1 MPQQSLLKRGI
12 KFTPLLII
20 LWATVWVVAPRWGAA
35 TIKRPRST
43 YDVRWRVV
51 GGARTTHRFFDSSAI
66 SPSGRYVC
74 ATRTRREGPAD
85 VTPGDVAEVVV
96 YDLQKKRKD
105 RFPVVY
111 RRPTAAW
118 DAQLGA
124 QVQWGA
130 SDDDLY
136 FNDVVGTRS
145 DGAPIV
151 RGVRSD
157 WQRGRETRLPT
168 PVYHVTRD
176 GARAAAPRDLA
187 ALRLTQDGY
196 GVVAT
201 PAQLRHLETQKDGVH
216 VLDLRTNATAFLE
229 LSALVAAAEL
239 EERPRAVAGGD
250 ARRGAECH
258 RHVFHVKWNA
268 KGTRL
273 LVVVRARGHGCPRG
287 DANHALTVDPDGA
300 DVKVV
305 ATWLRD
311 GNHPNW
317 LEDGRLSMNY
327 EGKVC
332 AFDDVEGASCQVLS
346 ERASGH
352 PVGVPGR
359 GDLVVTDTY
368 AKEHAAFGLE
378 AGEAALRV
386 LSGGDRE
393 AWLGVFPVAAF
404 GTMPTDVWRCDAH
417 PAFDVKGRRLA
428 LNVWVRGSRRVAI
441 TDEIDWDA
449 LLKRR
454 DLWFS

>member
-136 FNDVVGTRS
+136 FNDVVGTRG

-187 ALRLTQDGY
+187 ALRMTQDGY

-239 EERPRAVAGGD
+239 DSRPRTVAGGD
-250 ARRGAECH
+250 ARKGAECH

-300 DVKVV
+300 DVRVV

-393 AWLGVFPVAAF
+393 AWLGVFPVAAL

-428 LNVWVRGSRRVAI
+428 LNVWVRGSRRVAV

>member
-130 SDDDLY
+130 SDGDLY
-136 FNDVVGTRS
+136 FNDVVGARS

-187 ALRLTQDGY
+187 ALRMTQDGY

-300 DVKVV
+300 DVRVV

-393 AWLGVFPVAAF
+393 AWLGVFPVAAL

-428 LNVWVRGSRRVAI
+428 LNVWVRGSRRVAV

>member
-130 SDDDLY
+130 SDDELY
-136 FNDVVGTRS
+136 FNDVVRTRS

-176 GARAAAPRDLA
+176 GALAAAPRDLA
-187 ALRLTQDGY
+187 ALRMTQDGY

-250 ARRGAECH
+250 ARKGAECH

-273 LVVVRARGHGCPRG
+273 LVVVRARGQGCPRG
-287 DANHALTVDPDGA
+287 DANHALTVNPDGA

-393 AWLGVFPVAAF
+393 AWLGVFPVAAL

-428 LNVWVRGSRRVAI
+428 LNVWVRGSRRVAV

>member
-1 MPQQSLLKRGI
+1 MPQQSLLTRGI

-187 ALRLTQDGY
+187 ALRMTQDGY

-239 EERPRAVAGGD
+239 DSRPRTVAGGD

-393 AWLGVFPVAAF
+393 AWLGVFPVAAL

-428 LNVWVRGSRRVAI
+428 LNVWVRGSRRVAV

>member
-111 RRPTAAW
+111 RRATAAW

-130 SDDDLY
+130 SDDELY
-136 FNDVVGTRS
+136 FNDVVRTRS

-176 GARAAAPRDLA
+176 GALAAAPRDLA
-187 ALRLTQDGY
+187 ALRMTQDGY

-417 PAFDVKGRRLA
+417 PAFDLKGRRLA

>member
-136 FNDVVGTRS
+136 FNDVVGARS

-176 GARAAAPRDLA
+176 GALAAAPRDLA
-187 ALRLTQDGY
+187 ALRMTQDGY

-393 AWLGVFPVAAF
+393 AWLGVFPVAAL

-428 LNVWVRGSRRVAI
+428 LNVWVRGSRRVAV

>member
-187 ALRLTQDGY
+187 ALRMTQDGY

-201 PAQLRHLETQKDGVH
+201 PAQLRHLESQKDGVH

-229 LSALVAAAEL
+229 LGALVAAAEL
-239 EERPRAVAGGD
+239 DSRPRTVAGGD

-393 AWLGVFPVAAF
+393 AWLGVFPVAAL

-417 PAFDVKGRRLA
+417 PAFDLKGRRLA
-428 LNVWVRGSRRVAI
+428 LNVWVRGSRRVAV

-454 DLWFS
+454 DLWFF

>member
-96 YDLQKKRKD
+96 YDLQKKRED

-136 FNDVVGTRS
+136 FNDVVGARS

-187 ALRLTQDGY
+187 ALRMTQDGY

-393 AWLGVFPVAAF
+393 AWLGVFPVAAL

-428 LNVWVRGSRRVAI
+428 LNVWVRGSRRVAV

>member
-136 FNDVVGTRS
+136 FNDVVGTRG

-187 ALRLTQDGY
+187 ALRMTQDGY
-196 GVVAT
+196 GVVTT

-239 EERPRAVAGGD
+239 DSRPRTVAGGD
-250 ARRGAECH
+250 ARKGAECH

-300 DVKVV
+300 DVRVV

-393 AWLGVFPVAAF
+393 AWLGVFPVAAL

-428 LNVWVRGSRRVAI
+428 LNVWVRGSRRVAV

>member
-43 YDVRWRVV
+43 YDVRWQVV

-130 SDDDLY
+130 SDDELY

-187 ALRLTQDGY
+187 ALRMTQDGY

-417 PAFDVKGRRLA
+417 PAFDLKGRRLA
-428 LNVWVRGSRRVAI
+428 LNVWVRGSRRVAV

>member
-96 YDLQKKRKD
+96 YDLQKKRED

-130 SDDDLY
+130 SDDELY
-136 FNDVVGTRS
+136 FNDVVGTRG

-187 ALRLTQDGY
+187 ALRMTQDGY

-393 AWLGVFPVAAF
+393 AWLGVFPVAAL

-428 LNVWVRGSRRVAI
+428 LNVWVRGSRRVAV

>member
-1 MPQQSLLKRGI
+1 M
-12 KFTPLLII
+12 
-20 LWATVWVVAPRWGAA
+20 
-35 TIKRPRST
+35 
-43 YDVRWRVV
+43 
-51 GGARTTHRFFDSSAI
+51 
-66 SPSGRYVC
+66 
-74 ATRTRREGPAD
+74 
-85 VTPGDVAEVVV
+85 
-96 YDLQKKRKD
+96 
-105 RFPVVY
+105 
-111 RRPTAAW
+111 
-118 DAQLGA
+118 
-124 QVQWGA
+124 
-130 SDDDLY
+130 
-136 FNDVVGTRS
+136 
-145 DGAPIV
+145 
-151 RGVRSD
+151 
-157 WQRGRETRLPT
+157 
-168 PVYHVTRD
+168 
-176 GARAAAPRDLA
+176 
-187 ALRLTQDGY
+187 TQDGY
-196 GVVAT
+196 GVVVT
-201 PAQLRHLETQKDGVH
+201 PVWKSNSDLGYAIEQTQEWRQPRVDGVGRPKFDSTQVTPEQLRHLESQKDGVH
-216 VLDLRTNATAFLE
+216 VLDLKTNATAFLE

-239 EERPRAVAGGD
+239 DSRPRSVAGGD
-250 ARRGAECH
+250 ARKGAECH

-300 DVKVV
+300 DVRVV

-393 AWLGVFPVAAF
+393 AWLGVFPVAAL

>member
-96 YDLQKKRKD
+96 YDLQKKRED

-136 FNDVVGTRS
+136 FNDVVGTRG

-187 ALRLTQDGY
+187 ALRMTQDGY

-287 DANHALTVDPDGA
+287 DANHALTVNPDGA
-300 DVKVV
+300 DVRVV

-393 AWLGVFPVAAF
+393 AWLGVFPVAAL

-428 LNVWVRGSRRVAI
+428 LNVWVRGSRRVAV

>member
-136 FNDVVGTRS
+136 FNDVVGTRG

-187 ALRLTQDGY
+187 ALRMTQDGY

-393 AWLGVFPVAAF
+393 AWLGVFPVAAL

-428 LNVWVRGSRRVAI
+428 LNVWVRGSRRVAV

>member
-187 ALRLTQDGY
+187 ALRMTQDGY

-201 PAQLRHLETQKDGVH
+201 PAQLRHLESQKDGVH

-393 AWLGVFPVAAF
+393 AWLGVFPVAAL

-417 PAFDVKGRRLA
+417 PAFDLKGRRLA
-428 LNVWVRGSRRVAI
+428 LNVWVRGSRRVAV

>member
-96 YDLQKKRKD
+96 YDLQKKRED

-136 FNDVVGTRS
+136 FNDVVGARS

-176 GARAAAPRDLA
+176 GALAAAPRDLA
-187 ALRLTQDGY
+187 ALRMTQDGY

-239 EERPRAVAGGD
+239 DSRPRAVAGGD

-428 LNVWVRGSRRVAI
+428 LNVWVRGSRRVAV

>member
-43 YDVRWRVV
+43 YDVRWQVV

-176 GARAAAPRDLA
+176 GARAAAPPDLA
-187 ALRLTQDGY
+187 ALRMTQDGY

-287 DANHALTVDPDGA
+287 DANHALTVNPDGA

-417 PAFDVKGRRLA
+417 PAFDLKGRRLA
-428 LNVWVRGSRRVAI
+428 LNVWVRGSRRVAV

>member
-130 SDDDLY
+130 SDDELY
-136 FNDVVGTRS
+136 FNDVVGTRG

-229 LSALVAAAEL
+229 LGALVAAAEL

-300 DVKVV
+300 DVRVV

-393 AWLGVFPVAAF
+393 AWLGVFPVAAL

-417 PAFDVKGRRLA
+417 PAFDLKGRRLA
-428 LNVWVRGSRRVAI
+428 LNVWVRGSRRVAV

>member
-130 SDDDLY
+130 SDDELY

-187 ALRLTQDGY
+187 ALRMTQDGY

-201 PAQLRHLETQKDGVH
+201 PAQLRHLESQKDGVH

-250 ARRGAECH
+250 ARKGAECH

-393 AWLGVFPVAAF
+393 AWLGVFPVAAL

-428 LNVWVRGSRRVAI
+428 LNVWVRGSRRVAV

>member
-1 MPQQSLLKRGI
+1 MVQYSRLKRGM
-12 KFTPLLII
+12 KFLPVLLIA
-20 LWATVWVVAPRWGAA
+20 WATVWVIAPRWGAA
-35 TIKRPRST
+35 TIRRPRST
-43 YDVRWRVV
+43 YDVRWRIV
-51 GGARTTHRFFDSSAI
+51 GGARTTHRFFDSSAL

-74 ATRTRREGPAD
+74 ATRTAREGPAD

-105 RFPVVY
+105 RFALVY

-130 SDDDLY
+130 SDAEIY
-136 FNDVVGTRS
+136 FNDVVGTKN
-145 DGAPIV
+145 DGAPVV
-151 RGVRSD
+151 RGVRSY
-157 WQRGRETRLPT
+157 WQSGREVSLPT
-168 PVYHVTRD
+168 PIYHVTRD
-176 GARAAAPRDLA
+176 GSLAAAPRDLA

-196 GVVAT
+196 GVVVT
-201 PAQLRHLETQKDGVH
+201 PTQLRNLPQKDGVH
-216 VLDLRTNATAFLE
+216 VLNLKTNATSFLE
-229 LSALVAAAEL
+229 LKTLVAKAEL
-239 EERPRAVAGGD
+239 DERPRAVAGGIT
-250 ARRGAECH
+250 RTGAECH

-268 KGTRL
+268 QGARL
-273 LVVVRARGHGCPRG
+273 LVVVRARGRGCPRG
-287 DANHALTVDPDGA
+287 DTNHALTVNPDGSE
-300 DVKVV
+300 VRVV

-332 AFDDVEGASCQVLS
+332 AFDDAEGAPCQTLS

-352 PVGVPGR
+352 PVGVIGR
-359 GDLVVTDTY
+359 ESLVVTDTY
-368 AKEHAAFGLE
+368 GKEHAAFGLE

-386 LSGGDRE
+386 LSGAKE
-393 AWLGVFPVAAF
+393 AWLGVFPIAAY
-404 GTMPTDVWRCDAH
+404 GTMPTDVWRCDMH
-417 PAFDVKGRRLA
+417 PAFDLKGKRLA
-428 LNVWVRGSRRVAI
+428 INVWTHGARRVAV

-454 DLWFS
+454 DLWLS

>member
-12 KFTPLLII
+12 KFTPLLVI

-43 YDVRWRVV
+43 YDVRWQVV

-130 SDDDLY
+130 SDDELY
-136 FNDVVGTRS
+136 FNDVVGTRG
-145 DGAPIV
+145 DGAPVV
-151 RGVRSD
+151 RGVRSE

-187 ALRLTQDGY
+187 ALRMTQDGY
-196 GVVAT
+196 GVVVT
-201 PAQLRHLETQKDGVH
+201 PEQLRHLESQKDGVH

-239 EERPRAVAGGD
+239 DSRPRSVAGGD
-250 ARRGAECH
+250 ARKGAECH

-368 AKEHAAFGLE
+368 AKEHAAFGLA

>member
-12 KFTPLLII
+12 KFTPLLVI

-187 ALRLTQDGY
+187 ALRMTQDGY

>member
-136 FNDVVGTRS
+136 FNDVVGTRG

-187 ALRLTQDGY
+187 ALRMTQDGY

-287 DANHALTVDPDGA
+287 DANHALTVNPDGA
-300 DVKVV
+300 DVRVV

-393 AWLGVFPVAAF
+393 AWLGVFPVAAL

-428 LNVWVRGSRRVAI
+428 LNVWVRGSRRVAV

>member
-130 SDDDLY
+130 SDDELY
-136 FNDVVGTRS
+136 FNDVVGTRG

-187 ALRLTQDGY
+187 ALRMTQDGY

-393 AWLGVFPVAAF
+393 AWLGVFPVAAL

-417 PAFDVKGRRLA
+417 PAFDLKGRRLA
-428 LNVWVRGSRRVAI
+428 LNVWVRGSRRVAV

>member
-187 ALRLTQDGY
+187 ALRMTQDGY

-201 PAQLRHLETQKDGVH
+201 PAQLRHLESQKDGVH

-239 EERPRAVAGGD
+239 DSRPRAVAGGD
-250 ARRGAECH
+250 ARKGAECH

-393 AWLGVFPVAAF
+393 AWLGVFPVAAL

>member
-187 ALRLTQDGY
+187 ALRMTQDGY

-201 PAQLRHLETQKDGVH
+201 PAQLRHLESQKDGVH

-239 EERPRAVAGGD
+239 DSRPRTVAGGD

-300 DVKVV
+300 DVRVV

-393 AWLGVFPVAAF
+393 AWLGVFPVAAL

-417 PAFDVKGRRLA
+417 PAFDVKGRRLV
-428 LNVWVRGSRRVAI
+428 LNVWVRGSRRVAV

>member
-43 YDVRWRVV
+43 YDVRWQVV

-187 ALRLTQDGY
+187 ALRMTQDGY

-201 PAQLRHLETQKDGVH
+201 PAQLRHLESQKDGVH

-250 ARRGAECH
+250 ARKGAECH

-393 AWLGVFPVAAF
+393 AWLGVFPVAAL

-428 LNVWVRGSRRVAI
+428 LNVWVRGSRRVAV

>member
-1 MPQQSLLKRGI
+1 MCIR
-12 KFTPLLII
+12 
-20 LWATVWVVAPRWGAA
+20 
-35 TIKRPRST
+35 
-43 YDVRWRVV
+43 
-51 GGARTTHRFFDSSAI
+51 
-66 SPSGRYVC
+66 
-74 ATRTRREGPAD
+74 
-85 VTPGDVAEVVV
+85 
-96 YDLQKKRKD
+96 D
-105 RFPVVY
+105 R
-111 RRPTAAW
+111 
-118 DAQLGA
+118 
-124 QVQWGA
+124 
-130 SDDDLY
+130 
-136 FNDVVGTRS
+136 
-145 DGAPIV
+145 
-151 RGVRSD
+151 
-157 WQRGRETRLPT
+157 
-168 PVYHVTRD
+168 
-176 GARAAAPRDLA
+176 
-187 ALRLTQDGY
+187 
-196 GVVAT
+196 
-201 PAQLRHLETQKDGVH
+201 
-216 VLDLRTNATAFLE
+216 
-229 LSALVAAAEL
+229 
-239 EERPRAVAGGD
+239 
-250 ARRGAECH
+250 
-258 RHVFHVKWNA
+258 
-268 KGTRL
+268 
-273 LVVVRARGHGCPRG
+273 
-287 DANHALTVDPDGA
+287 NHALTVDPDGA
-300 DVKVV
+300 DVRVV

-393 AWLGVFPVAAF
+393 AWLGVFPVAAL

-417 PAFDVKGRRLA
+417 PAFDLKGRRLA

>member
-187 ALRLTQDGY
+187 ALRMTQDGY

-201 PAQLRHLETQKDGVH
+201 PEQLRHLESQKDGVH

-393 AWLGVFPVAAF
+393 AWLGVFPVAAL

-428 LNVWVRGSRRVAI
+428 LNVWVRGSRRVAV

>member
-1 MPQQSLLKRGI
+1 MPQQSLLTRGI

-43 YDVRWRVV
+43 YDVRWQVV

-187 ALRLTQDGY
+187 ALRMTQDGY

-393 AWLGVFPVAAF
+393 AWLGVFPVAAL

>member
-96 YDLQKKRKD
+96 YDLQKKRED

-136 FNDVVGTRS
+136 FNDVVGTRG

-187 ALRLTQDGY
+187 ALRMTQDGY

-273 LVVVRARGHGCPRG
+273 LVVVRARGQGCPRG

-393 AWLGVFPVAAF
+393 AWLGVFPVAAL

-428 LNVWVRGSRRVAI
+428 LNVWVRGSRRVAV

>member
-12 KFTPLLII
+12 KFTPLLVI

-43 YDVRWRVV
+43 YDVRWQVV

-96 YDLQKKRKD
+96 YDLQKKRED

-130 SDDDLY
+130 SDDELY
-136 FNDVVGTRS
+136 FNDVVGTRG

-187 ALRLTQDGY
+187 ALRMTQDGY

-239 EERPRAVAGGD
+239 DSRPRSVAGGD
-250 ARRGAECH
+250 ARKGAECH

-273 LVVVRARGHGCPRG
+273 LVVVRARGQGCPRG

-393 AWLGVFPVAAF
+393 AWLGVFPVAAL

-428 LNVWVRGSRRVAI
+428 LNVWVRGSRRVAV

>member
-187 ALRLTQDGY
+187 ALRMTQDGY

-393 AWLGVFPVAAF
+393 AWLGVFPVAAL

-428 LNVWVRGSRRVAI
+428 LNVWVRGSRRVAV

-454 DLWFS
+454 DLWFF

>member
-96 YDLQKKRKD
+96 YDLQKKRND

-130 SDDDLY
+130 SDDELY

-187 ALRLTQDGY
+187 ALRMTQDGY

-287 DANHALTVDPDGA
+287 DANHALTVNPDGA
-300 DVKVV
+300 DVRVV

-317 LEDGRLSMNY
+317 LEDRRLSMNY

-393 AWLGVFPVAAF
+393 AWLGVFPVAAL

-428 LNVWVRGSRRVAI
+428 LNVWVRGSRRVAV